1 MLIPQFG
8 PQYLTND
15 SDILMQKEAFYSN
28 ALTPTLAYW
37 GQAATDTQYYA
48 GDQNLWASIYGN
60 LPAYVR
66 KNFSFNMIMA
76 FMNQIS
82 GTERKT
88 RKSITAIPV
97 ENGNDRTADQI
108 TKLLYSLNRQDS
120 WDDTISESFLQGSL
134 ITGLNLL
141 QLWID
146 YRHDP
151 ISGDIKLT
159 NRAFNSFIMDPYWT
173 KKDLS
178 DCNGVIVRDFLS
190 KSTLVSMYPEFSE
203 FIADLPSNQNGNN
216 KDNKFQYTPQSYDY
230 GMTNLLIYDQYY
242 YRDFRNQIILIDQ
255 RTGESRELKNVE
267 SGEIRYIIRNGGRK
281 ENGEYILSTFEQSIP
296 TVKAAFFIQDKVVY
310 NGPNPMGIDE
320 YPLIPM
326 VGYRHEEIP
335 YYEWRIQGVV
345 RSMRDAQ
352 FLYNRFIINM
362 ADVVESQINSG
373 FKYKENALVN
383 PLDVFMTGQGKGLAI
398 KEEAQMSDVE
408 KIMPTEASQTA
419 FRLSETFDNLLFKVS
434 GVNQELLGSAQ
445 DDKPGILSMLRQGA
459 SLTTLQLL
467 FDNLDFTR
475 KLIGRRALEITQANT
490 MPGKVQRLI
499 NEEPSP
505 FFYNQEFG
513 KYDIAIEDGI
523 NTTTQ
528 RQMALAQALQ
538 LREAGIQIPD
548 DVILDL
554 VTMQDKTKLLESVR
568 QSSQQAA
575 QAQQMQMQA
584 QMQEQQART
593 QWAQAR
599 AQADEGLGYERLSRV
614 DENKAL
620 AEERKAKAE
629 SDRELALLN
638 YVRALKEMEGLD
650 METIHKAAQIALM
663 LKQQEK
669 GIHNEQRNTV
679 A

>member
-1 MLIPQFG
+1 MSLIPQFG

-28 ALTPTLAYW
+28 ALTPTLAFW

-66 KNFSFNMIMA
+66 KNYSFNMILP
-76 FMNQIS
+76 FLNQIS

-88 RKSITAIPV
+88 RKSIVGVPV
-97 ENGNDRTADQI
+97 ENGVQKTADQI
-108 TKLLYSLNRQDS
+108 TKLLYSLNRQDA
-120 WDDTISESFLQGSL
+120 WDETISESFLQGAL
-134 ITGLNLL
+134 ITGINLL

-151 ISGDIKLT
+151 ISGDLRLT
-159 NRAFNSFIMDPYWT
+159 NRPFNSFIMDPYWT

-178 DCNGVIVRDFLS
+178 DCNGIIVRDFLS
-190 KSTLVSMYPEFSE
+190 KSTLVSMYPEFAE

-242 YRDFRNQIILIDQ
+242 YRDFRNQLMLVDTQ
-255 RTGESRELKNVE
+255 TGESRELKNATPQEVKF
-267 SGEIRYIIRNGGRK
+267 IIQRSAEQGKR
-281 ENGEYILSTFEQSIP
+281 LTTFEQSIP

-310 NGPNPMGIDE
+310 HGPNPLGIDD
-320 YPLIPM
+320 YGLVPM

-335 YYEWRIQGVV
+335 YYEWRVQGVV
-345 RSMRDAQ
+345 RGMRDAQ

-373 FKYKENALVN
+373 WKYKENALVN
-383 PLDVFMTGQGKGLAI
+383 PLDVFMTGQGKGLAL

-408 KIMPTEASQTA
+408 KIAPTEASQTA
-419 FRLSETFDNLLFKVS
+419 FKLAETFDNLLYKVS

-490 MPGKVQRLI
+490 MPGKIQRLI
-499 NEEPSP
+499 NEEPTP

-523 NTTTQ
+523 NTSTQ

-554 VTMQDKTKLLESVR
+554 VTMQDKSKLLESVR

-575 QAQQMQMQA
+575 QAQQMQLQS

-593 QWAQAR
+593 QLAQAR

-620 AEERKAKAE
+620 ARERDAKAE
-629 SDRELALLN
+629 ADREMAFLN
-638 YVRALKEMEGLD
+638 YIRGLKEIEGLD
-650 METIHKAAQIALM
+650 METLHKGAQIAMM
-663 LKQQEK
+663 LKQQEQQINQGK
-669 GIHNEQRNTV
+669 
-679 A
+679 